1 MDKNT
6 ETLLDAATSL
16 FDNKVVKSGKVIT
29 KSTGV
34 ATAAG
39 IVIGNTAT
47 SLATQGTLAN
57 LASAGFTA
65 LPTLLG
71 GVTPIGTAVA
81 ATGTAGAFTAVASIA
96 TPLGWFLGGVW
107 GGYKLYEIYKNN
119 K

>member
-29 KSTGV
+29 KTTGV
-34 ATAAG
+34 ATAAS

-81 ATGTAGAFTAVASIA
+81 ATGTVSALTAVASIA
-96 TPLGWFLGGVW
+96 TPLGWVIGGAW
-107 GGYKLYEIYKNN
+107 SAYRIYQICK